1 MANTI
6 QVTNLEHTEELQ
18 TFTFFPELPA
28 EIRLVV
34 WRYALAVQRIFVIKR
49 DRHWKFGTKIKPFIV
64 KHPLP
69 APALLHVNLESR
81 CLAEKAYQQPA
92 FNCLT
97 NAPRFF
103 NFEVDALHIR
113 FPSSFPFWRTL
124 IRAVMK
130 DSTRVQHL
138 AIYGDARF
146 AFLLLPLSHLEK
158 AFRAFKQLKTLIL
171 VPHDIRSKQETAVAR
186 LEELWKKLKTEA
198 EANGGPAY
206 QKPEVTFMSHHD
218 IVSAERRNRLL
229 MMA

>member
-1 MANTI
+1 
-6 QVTNLEHTEELQ
+6 
-18 TFTFFPELPA
+18 
-28 EIRLVV
+28 
-34 WRYALAVQRIFVIKR
+34 
-49 DRHWKFGTKIKPFIV
+49 
-64 KHPLP
+64 
-69 APALLHVNLESR
+69 
-81 CLAEKAYQQPA
+81 
-92 FNCLT
+92 
-97 NAPRFF
+97 
-103 NFEVDALHIR
+103 
-113 FPSSFPFWRTL
+113 
-124 IRAVMK
+124 MK